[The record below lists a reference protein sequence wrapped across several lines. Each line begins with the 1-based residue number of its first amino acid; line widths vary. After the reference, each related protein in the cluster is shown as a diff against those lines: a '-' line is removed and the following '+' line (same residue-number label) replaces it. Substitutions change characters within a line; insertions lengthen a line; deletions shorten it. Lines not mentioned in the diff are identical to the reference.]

1 MSCRYDGIH
10 ENFKTTI
17 CSITNII
24 FNVNAD
30 LKRALA
36 YDQAGEY
43 EKSAKELYKISQ
55 LATRGHPKAMFE
67 FGTMFMKEGMWVVQS
82 DESAF
87 DWWLKSANLG
97 YAPAQFSIGAS
108 YIGGI
113 GVNQDMQE
121 AKKWLEKA
129 MDSTYEKYSKV
140 AEELYN
146 INELDKI

>member
-1 MSCRYDGIH
+1 MKIKYTVLIALTAFSLG
-10 ENFKTTI
+10 
-17 CSITNII
+17 
-24 FNVNAD
+24 VNAD

-36 YDQAGEY
+36 FDQAGEY

-55 LATRGHPKAMFE
+55 LATRGHPRAMYE

-82 DESAF
+82 DEAGF
-87 DWWLKSANLG
+87 DWWLRSANLG

-113 GVNQDMQE
+113 GVNKDLGE

-129 MDSTYEKYSKV
+129 MNSTYEKYSKV
-140 AEELYN
+140 AKDLYTL
-146 INELDKI
+146 NELDKI

>member
-1 MSCRYDGIH
+1 MKIKYTVLIALTAFSLG
-10 ENFKTTI
+10 
-17 CSITNII
+17 
-24 FNVNAD
+24 VNAD
-30 LKRALA
+30 LKRAIA
-36 YDQAGEY
+36 FDQAGEY

-55 LATRGHPKAMFE
+55 LATRGHPRAMYE

-82 DESAF
+82 DEAGF

-113 GVNQDMQE
+113 GVNSNLGE

-129 MDSTYEKYSKV
+129 MNSTYEKYSKV
-140 AEELYN
+140 AKELYTL
-146 INELDKI
+146 NELDKI